1 MNKNELI
8 PLVLVQAVIIK
19 CKRMVQTLVMQNH
32 NSAHGPKYVAIN
44 DLICNAY

>member
-32 NSAHGPKYVAIN
+32 NIKS
-44 DLICNAY
+44 